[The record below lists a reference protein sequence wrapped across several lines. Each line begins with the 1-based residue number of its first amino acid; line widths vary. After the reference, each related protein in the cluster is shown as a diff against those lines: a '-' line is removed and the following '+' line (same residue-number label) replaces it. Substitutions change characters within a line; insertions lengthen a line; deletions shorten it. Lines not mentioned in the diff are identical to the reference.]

1 MDNLNLPA
9 YQFRIQTV
17 DGKQRIFDRW
27 RKKFVALTPEEWVRQ
42 HFIRYLVEEKQFPE
56 SLIAVETGLIVG
68 RRTKRTDVVVYD
80 RQARPLVII
89 ECKAP
94 DIPISQSV
102 FEQIVRYNI
111 TLQVGYLMV
120 TNGLNHYCCQL
131 NYEDHSYRFL
141 EEIPL
146 FNALT

>member
-1 MDNLNLPA
+1 MDKLNLPT

-42 HFIRYLVEEKQFPE
+42 NFIRYLVEEKRFPE
-56 SLIAVETGLIVG
+56 SLIAVETGLVVG
-68 RRTKRTDVVVYD
+68 RRSKRTDAVVYD
-80 RQARPLVII
+80 RQGRPFVII

-94 DIPISQSV
+94 DVAISQKV

-111 TLQVGYLMV
+111 TLQVNYLMV
-120 TNGLNHYCCQL
+120 TNGLNHYCCHL
-131 NYEDHSYRFL
+131 NYEDHSYQFL

-146 FNALT
+146 FEALT